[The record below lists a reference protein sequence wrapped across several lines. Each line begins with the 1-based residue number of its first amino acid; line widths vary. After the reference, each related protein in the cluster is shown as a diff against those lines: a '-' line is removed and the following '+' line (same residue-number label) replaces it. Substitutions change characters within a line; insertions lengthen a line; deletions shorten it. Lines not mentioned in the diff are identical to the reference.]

1 MTTTKRLVRCKMTD
15 RNGNPCT
22 GAALVEDAE
31 ILICAKHLARASAL
45 MTEIKAAAAKAG
57 VKVA

>member
-1 MTTTKRLVRCKMTD
+1 MTVTKRLVRCKMTG
-15 RNGNPCT
+15 RTGNPCPNP
-22 GAALVEDAE
+22 ALVEDAE

-45 MTEIKAAAAKAG
+45 MTEIKASAAKAG